1 MSWDEQ
7 FPWRNNVVVFGHRYR
22 RGRPNPL
29 KFGIA
34 LSASAPSR
42 VDNHLNEL
50 CNLIA
55 REIA

>member
-1 MSWDEQ
+1 MNNSHGATMSL
-7 FPWRNNVVVFGHRYR
+7 FSATGTLR

-42 VDNHLNEL
+42 IDNHLNEL